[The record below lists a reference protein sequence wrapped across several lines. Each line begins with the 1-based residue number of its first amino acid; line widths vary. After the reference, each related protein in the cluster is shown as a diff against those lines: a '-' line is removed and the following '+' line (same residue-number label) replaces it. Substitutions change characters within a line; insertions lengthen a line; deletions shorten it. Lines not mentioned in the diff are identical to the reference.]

1 MFFRATMHANESHRL
16 KSKKTLSTMPCTNG
30 HCCFR
35 DSTRLIDSVV
45 QHCLKTMLLQ
55 QLTGLGFTQL
65 MIKSK
70 FYSSFHSRRSHQF
83 QPQSNLTQTSFNAK
97 HNRILNLNNLTRA
110 GKSHSQN
117 FTLSTIK
124 GDDYTFTSSNSD
136 DIRELVVSFLEGLK
150 RKSRYVIALQDY
162 NPTGMF

>member
-1 MFFRATMHANESHRL
+1 MIFYYIL
-16 KSKKTLSTMPCTNG
+16 SK
-30 HCCFR
+30 
-35 DSTRLIDSVV
+35 
-45 QHCLKTMLLQ
+45 
-55 QLTGLGFTQL
+55 
-65 MIKSK
+65 
-70 FYSSFHSRRSHQF
+70 
-83 QPQSNLTQTSFNAK
+83 QTK
-97 HNRILNLNNLTRA
+97 LNRA

-162 NPTGMF
+162 NPTGKLILLIVLIIIIIIIKLIKKTY